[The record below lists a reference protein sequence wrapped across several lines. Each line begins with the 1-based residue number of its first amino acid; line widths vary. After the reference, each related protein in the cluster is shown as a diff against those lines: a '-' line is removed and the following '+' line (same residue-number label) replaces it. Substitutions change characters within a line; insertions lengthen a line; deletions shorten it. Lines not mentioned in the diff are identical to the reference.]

1 VDRRLRLKR
10 LRLAARQRGV
20 LEVEWFLIPFVD
32 GPLAQLSEPELDA
45 LETLFDL
52 PDLDLLEI
60 LLGRRPPPPG
70 VDPSLPAAIRGLRRP
85 GG

>member
-20 LEVEWFLIPFVD
+20 LEVEWFMIPFVD
-32 GPLAQLSEPELDA
+32 GPLAELSDPELDA
-45 LETLFDL
+45 LEILLDL

-60 LLGRRPPPPG
+60 ILGRRPPPPG
-70 VDPSLPAAIRGLRRP
+70 VEPSLLAAIRGVRRP

>member
-1 VDRRLRLKR
+1 MDRRHRLKR

-32 GPLAQLSEPELDA
+32 RRLDGLSDSELDS
-45 LETLFDL
+45 LEVLFDL

-60 LLGRRPPPPG
+60 LIGRRPPPPG
-70 VDPSLPAAIRGLRRP
+70 IDPSLPAAIRAIRRA